1 MLCYRIVSDQFKQYD
16 GSIYRVGR
24 WNTCG
29 LLHNDWGNS
38 LEAETETKDGNGIRN
53 QQETEEGELKI
64 GIVCTCSFHT

>member
-1 MLCYRIVSDQFKQYD
+1 MLSCRIVSDHFKQYA
-16 GSIYRVGR
+16 GSIFRVGC

-38 LEAETETKDGNGIRN
+38 LEAETEPKERNGIRN

-64 GIVCTCSFHT
+64 GIVCTCSFPT